1 VTTSSYYES
10 RGNRLVTAASL
21 HVRRRVFDRYMA
33 EFGAGARVLDV
44 GATGEEISVDANFFE
59 AWHPDKTRIT
69 AVGIEDASHLARRYD
84 GLTFQSIE
92 PDAPLPFEDDT
103 FDVAFSHAVVEHVV
117 DPKARRRFVSEMLR
131 VARAAFIT
139 TPNLYFP
146 LELHTKVP
154 LLHFL
159 HPPTFARL
167 LDAGWFPAYSRKN
180 LRLLSG
186 ADLSSLV
193 DTDPQVETHT
203 LEPIRLAGFVSNW
216 IAIARKRPL
225 PAATAPR

>member
-1 VTTSSYYES
+1 MSTSSYYAS
-10 RGNRLVTAASL
+10 RGNRLITGASL
-21 HVRRRVFDRYMA
+21 YVRRRVMDRYLA
-33 EFGAGARVLDV
+33 EFGAGASVLDV
-44 GATGEEISVDANFFE
+44 GATGEEISEDANFFE
-59 AWHPDKTRIT
+59 AWHPDKSRIT
-69 AVGIEDASHLARRYD
+69 AVGIEDASHLARRYA
-84 GLTFQSIE
+84 GLRFVGIE
-92 PDAPLPFEDDT
+92 PDAPLPFPDDS

-117 DPKARRRFVSEMLR
+117 DPETRRKFVAEMLR

-159 HPPTFARL
+159 HPKTFDRL

-180 LRLLSG
+180 LRLLSRR
-186 ADLSSLV
+186 DLSTLLASE
-193 DTDPQVETHT
+193 PQVLSHT
-203 LEPIRLAGFVSNW
+203 IEPVRLALTVSNW

-225 PAATAPR
+225 PAAQGPR